1 MSDDNNLNKKNVNSS
16 EKNKSIDV
24 TKPREVRSNIDTS
37 RVSELTIREQQ
48 ALERLTKKVGAS
60 TRSKDRVSN
69 MKSIIA
75 IILVVV
81 LVLLAIVFIIL
92 INQNKPTEEQTYD
105 VRMSMQIENK
115 SILSVITDT
124 GKEELRKIS
133 PGDVLPIKAYVRN
146 SDNYSGD
153 TDLTNSNIN
162 PQNVYVRFKIKVM
175 LGYDIRYDIVRPTIN
190 SNWYIFNLDDE
201 ANLPNG
207 RTETDYFYYYKG
219 SLPYSKRAE
228 LFSELEFYGPAISC
242 DDGGKYGQI
251 QVIVESTPA
260 LPDAISN
267 NVWPTAPRRWIVDTI
282 TGKYNAENL

>member
-1 MSDDNNLNKKNVNSS
+1 MSDDNNEIKKKVNSS
-16 EKNKSIDV
+16 EKDKAINV

-37 RVSELTIREQQ
+37 RVSDLTLREQQ
-48 ALERLTKKVGAS
+48 ALERLSKKVGAS
-60 TRSKDRVSN
+60 TKSRDRASN
-69 MKSIIA
+69 IKSIIA
-75 IILVVV
+75 IILVII
-81 LVLLAIVFIIL
+81 LIIIAIVFIVL
-92 INQNKPTEEQTYD
+92 INQNKPTEETEYD

-153 TDLTNSNIN
+153 DDLIDSNTN
-162 PQNVYVRFKIKVM
+162 PQNCYVRFKIKVI
-175 LGYDIRYDIVRPTIN
+175 LGYDVRYDIVRPTIN
-190 SNWYIFNLDDE
+190 NNWYVFNADDE
-201 ANLPNG
+201 ASLPNG
-207 RTETDYFYYYKG
+207 RTEADYFYYYKG

-260 LPDAISN
+260 IPDAISN
-267 NVWPTAPRRWIVDTI
+267 NIWPTAPRRWIVDTI
-282 TGKYNAENL
+282 TGIYNAESL